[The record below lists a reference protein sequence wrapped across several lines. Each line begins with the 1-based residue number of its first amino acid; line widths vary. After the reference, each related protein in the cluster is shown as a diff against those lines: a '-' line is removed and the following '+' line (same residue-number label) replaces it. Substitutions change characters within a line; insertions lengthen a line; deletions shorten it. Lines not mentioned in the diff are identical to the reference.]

1 MSNTITCNIASESI
15 PAGTTNAEQARLA
28 LEHVC
33 SGSGRA
39 PASRYY
45 SPKFV
50 DYVNDMTF
58 HGLEGAQQSVSMYK
72 GVLSNIRISVQEQV
86 VEGDK
91 VTSRFV
97 VRGENRGRQVSFNG
111 ITISRLE
118 NGLIVE
124 DWSVTDTLGMLRQL
138 GLWRT
143 TLVGIRQWKA
153 LRSASGPGHATP
165 SLTPS
170 A

>member
-1 MSNTITCNIASESI
+1 MNDMARCDI

-33 SGSGRA
+33 PGSGRA

-50 DYVNDMTF
+50 DYVNNMTF
-58 HGLEGAQQSVSMYK
+58 HGLEGAHQSVSLYK
-72 GVLSNIRISVQEQV
+72 GVLSNIRISVEEQV
-86 VEGDK
+86 VEGDR

-143 TLVGIRQWKA
+143 AVVGVRQWRT
-153 LRSASGPGHATP
+153 LRQLG
-165 SLTPS
+165 
-170 A
+170 